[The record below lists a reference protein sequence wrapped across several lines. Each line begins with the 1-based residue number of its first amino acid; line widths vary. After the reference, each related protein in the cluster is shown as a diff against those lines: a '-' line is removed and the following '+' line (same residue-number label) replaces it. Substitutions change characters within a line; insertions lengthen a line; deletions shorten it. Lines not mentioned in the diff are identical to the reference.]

1 MAQGFQTTTGP
12 DGCYSLLLPGE
23 YLNRCMEVTLHA
35 WATGYYSFAE
45 VILVA
50 DLRAQPERDIGLWPM
65 ELPMPTDTSTS
76 TELPSNDSV
85 FLPIV
90 LRGYP
95 SASPSPT
102 PTRTVTPTPGATP
115 TATFTPTV
123 TPTQQP
129 LQLIVNPSFET
140 DEAWVIPRTVYPAGY
155 SVSRAHTGARSMRLG
170 LAPGGNLYSYSS
182 VQQTVEIPNWATRA
196 ELSFYY
202 FPLMALDDGDRIYF
216 CVLRA
221 SDNTILQWSF
231 WTDAHQA
238 WNLRT
243 FELRDYAGQRI
254 KVHFGVRNDGLDG
267 ITAVYLDDV
276 ELWVY

>member
-1 MAQGFQTTTGP
+1 
-12 DGCYSLLLPGE
+12 
-23 YLNRCMEVTLHA
+23 
-35 WATGYYSFAE
+35 
-45 VILVA
+45 
-50 DLRAQPERDIGLWPM
+50 
-65 ELPMPTDTSTS
+65 
-76 TELPSNDSV
+76 
-85 FLPIV
+85 
-90 LRGYP
+90 
-95 SASPSPT
+95 
-102 PTRTVTPTPGATP
+102 
-115 TATFTPTV
+115 
-123 TPTQQP
+123 
-129 LQLIVNPSFET
+129 
-140 DEAWVIPRTVYPAGY
+140 
-155 SVSRAHTGARSMRLG
+155 MRLG